1 MNKGESISQMHNQ
14 HGLTGN
20 VSHCSQSILGISS
33 CEGTVL
39 TLVLAQVGGD
49 LKFRDLWWAGEKI
62 DLILVNCGHMV
73 NIKTNHFLNT
83 C

>member
-1 MNKGESISQMHNQ
+1 MHNQ

-33 CEGTVL
+33 CEGTFL
-39 TLVLAQVGGD
+39 TLLLAQVGGE
-49 LKFRDLWWAGEKI
+49 LKFRDLWAGEKI

-73 NIKTNHFLNT
+73 NIKTNPFLNT